1 MWIEFITATS
11 SPGLVELRQVLL
23 KVWRISPELRC
34 GRKERSFVSSSFG
47 LREML
52 DYCTSYSCTAVSGK
66 VLFKSK
72 SPAKSMLSTLGRVQ
86 PLCVKTRELDL
97 SQFSKGLPPT
107 VVLSS
112 SFWSLDPGFFFFL
125 SMTVSLLCTSTAK
138 GDVKHLPA
146 QSYRYSMWGCPAWV
160 PA

>member
-112 SFWSLDPGFFFFL
+112 SFWSLDPGFFFFFFFEYD
-125 SMTVSLLCTSTAK
+125 C
-138 GDVKHLPA
+138 
-146 QSYRYSMWGCPAWV
+146 V
-160 PA
+160 PLVHQHCKR